1 MALSTLETGTAP
13 ASLSTVVREGDD
25 VFMLA
30 AHPVRENMLLN
41 SPKIGVLLMARR
53 KLAHEELARV
63 GQTLMAP
70 ATLEGAG
77 THKAHARRKFFDL
90 HAANQGQ
97 IAEFALQQFGRVYE
111 IEREVR
117 ELPTDQ
123 RQAIRQQQTKP
134 LLDALH
140 KWLLLQ
146 RHKVP

>member
-41 SPKIGVLLMARR
+41 SPKIGVLLMAR

-63 GQTLMAP
+63 SQTLMAP

-77 THKAHARRKFFDL
+77 THKAHARLKFFDL